1 MQPIRL
7 GNASRIFLTVL
18 SLSQFVHAQVG
29 QILDKSKLPSCAF
42 NCQLLTQAQSLC
54 VPPTAPTADP
64 AVYQTCFCNSNYVA
78 PFRAGGTAGVC
89 DAECPVA
96 SDLTKIQQWFTGLCT
111 GGAVVIPNNGVTV
124 ATGTTTSSAA
134 TGTASSESSTSS
146 GSGSGHK
153 SWYAALCEE

>member
-1 MQPIRL
+1 MQLTGL
-7 GNASRIFLTVL
+7 GNASRILLTFL
-18 SLSQFVHAQVG
+18 SLSSIAHAQIG

-89 DAECPVA
+89 DAECPTP
-96 SDLTKIQQWFTGLCT
+96 SDLTAIQQWFTGLCT
-111 GGAVVIPNNGVTV
+111 GGVVVIPNNGAVQPGTE
-124 ATGTTTSSAA
+124 TTTASTG
-134 TGTASSESSTSS
+134 TGTAVSTSG
-146 GSGSGHK
+146 GSTTNRGGGHK
-153 SWYAALCEE
+153 SW